1 MLRSAD
7 LRGRPT
13 WQAYKNLAVVGGRI
27 WLVRLTDTP
36 LKFGTRQQPTQL
48 LHGGMVVHL
57 RKLLTPAYVAR
68 LLYSF
73 GWWGP
78 TIVGLCAN
86 TRMKS
91 TRVVMAGCSW
101 AGSRSLDPIDSIG

>member
-7 LRGRPT
+7 LQGRPT
-13 WQAYKNLAVVGGRI
+13 WQACKNLADVGGRI

-36 LKFGTRQQPTQL
+36 LKFGTLQQPTQL

-73 GWWGP
+73 GWW
-78 TIVGLCAN
+78 VLRWLDCAR
-86 TRMKS
+86 T
-91 TRVVMAGCSW
+91 
-101 AGSRSLDPIDSIG
+101 PE